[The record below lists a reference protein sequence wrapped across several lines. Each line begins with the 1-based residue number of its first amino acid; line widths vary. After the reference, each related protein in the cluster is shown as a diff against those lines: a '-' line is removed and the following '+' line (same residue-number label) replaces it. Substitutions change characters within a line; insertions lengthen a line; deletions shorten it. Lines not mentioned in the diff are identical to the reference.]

1 MECYKKRSD
10 QEMKIVVCL
19 VLLAGHLGLIV
30 NGTREFENG
39 IRDFLNFLVLR
50 VVSCVLKFP
59 SVSAFSLQ

>member
-1 MECYKKRSD
+1 VDQVLECYKKRSD

-39 IRDFLNFLVLR
+39 IRDFLFLFF
-50 VVSCVLKFP
+50 VSCLVY
-59 SVSAFSLQ
+59 